1 MVNTNATKL
10 RKNLFG
16 MLGNTIKY
24 NETINVNTKDGNVF
38 IISEEEYNGMI
49 ATIELSSN
57 ATLRNKITAGK
68 KEKLDDC
75 VSLEEVKW

>member
-57 ATLRNKITAGK
+57 ATLRNKIMAEK
-68 KEKLDDC
+68 EEKLDDC

>member
-57 ATLRNKITAGK
+57 ATLRNKIIAGK
-68 KEKLDDC
+68 EEKLDDC